1 MSLNRRNKIYL
12 YIIAVCTHPHI
23 SFGRVHYHMTGM
35 CRWVVWSGVVFHGH
49 VRHRQNILHI
59 KNPFSRRK
67 FLFSTA

>member
-1 MSLNRRNKIYL
+1 
-12 YIIAVCTHPHI
+12 
-23 SFGRVHYHMTGM
+23 MTGM